1 MAGQRE
7 AHSVSNCM
15 IIFDENYV
23 SFFAFKKR
31 EVSSNF
37 VEGKTLAAKGVGHNP
52 TRKRLCKTPI
62 GVVPPPSGPAWSQVD
77 QGGETQIT
85 PKMKLQK

>member
-1 MAGQRE
+1 MAAQCE
-7 AHSVSNCM
+7 AHSVTNCM

-23 SFFAFKKR
+23 SFFAFKKC
-31 EVSSNF
+31 EVLSDF

-52 TRKRLCKTPI
+52 AHKRLCKTPI
-62 GVVPPPSGPAWSQVD
+62 GVVPWPSGATCSQVD